1 MIEGHFILDIVS
13 GDVHIL
19 WLYNIM
25 DRIYKYNS
33 NASYEPNGGTYLQL
47 ITAKDLYIQNITV
60 AENGGH
66 SDSFQV
72 KFPNVFT
79 NYPLGAVRVE
89 DQKFKDWD
97 HYKFTIW
104 QSQLNFVVFCAS
116 SACGV
121 SVEHLNAKE
130 PMIRSIY
137 RFHVYYHIRRILK
150 ILEIPLPYENSFN
163 QYNNPYNHEKF
174 IRICSE
180 YGVSNDLTK
189 WRNQKYFSTWQS
201 RAWETGKPGMSYIN
215 ENSFSGWIIEKLDGL
230 TMLGLQKLSESVRDY
245 AYLILTSQT
254 STRDLIV
261 GHEGRNLDAQRVFLN
276 TFENVVNKRVNIP
289 EDIRRFQKTLQY
301 ARSKVDYVIG
311 EFIYMLP
318 SDMNLRTGNIRN
330 YNNKILI
337 SSPSFKIG
345 TNVKI
350 NLLSS
355 ENRRLSDDGEQAKLK
370 DKPDVKS
377 KKVEMVKTK
386 PDVKSNKEHKQDVK
400 PNIKFDRES
409 KQDVKKP
416 DTNKITYEEEKVA
429 LILGTT
435 AVFTVWW
442 MFK

>member
-1 MIEGHFILDIVS
+1 M
-13 GDVHIL
+13 
-19 WLYNIM
+19 N
-25 DRIYKYNS
+25 RIYRYNS
-33 NASYEPNGGTYLQL
+33 NASYKPNGGTYLQL

-60 AENGGH
+60 AEHDGH

-89 DQKFKDWD
+89 DQRFKDWD
-97 HYKFTIW
+97 HYEFTIW
-104 QSQLNFVVFCAS
+104 QSQLNFMVFCTS

-150 ILEIPLPYENSFN
+150 ILEIPLPYENSFD

-174 IRICSE
+174 IGICSE

-189 WRNQKYFSTWQS
+189 WRNQKYFSTGQS
-201 RAWETGKPGMSYIN
+201 RGWETGKPGMSYIN
-215 ENSFSGWIIEKLDGL
+215 ENSFSRWIIEKSDGL
-230 TMLGLQKLSESVRDY
+230 TTLGLQKLSETVRDY

-254 STRDLIV
+254 STRGQIV
-261 GHEGRNLDAQRVFLN
+261 GHEVRNLDAQRTFLN
-276 TFENVVNKRVNIP
+276 TFENIVNRRVNIP
-289 EDIRRFQKTLQY
+289 EHIRRFQKTLQY

-318 SDMNLRTGNIRN
+318 SNMNLRIGKVKD

-345 TNVKI
+345 SNLKI
-350 NLLSS
+350 NL
-355 ENRRLSDDGEQAKLK
+355 DGEK
-370 DKPDVKS
+370 DKPDVKP
-377 KKVEMVKTK
+377 KEVEMVKTE
-386 PDVKSNKEHKQDVK
+386 PDVKPKVKAKPNIEPNKKGKQHVK
-400 PNIKFDRES
+400 PNIKFNRES
-409 KQDVKKP
+409 NQMLRNLIRIRSPMRKKR
-416 DTNKITYEEEKVA
+416 
-429 LILGTT
+429 LL
-435 AVFTVWW
+435 
-442 MFK
+442 

>member
-1 MIEGHFILDIVS
+1 
-13 GDVHIL
+13 
-19 WLYNIM
+19 M

-33 NASYEPNGGTYLQL
+33 DASYKPNGGTYLQL
-47 ITAKDLYIQNITV
+47 ITAKDLYIQNVTV
-60 AENGGH
+60 AEHDGGH

-104 QSQLNFVVFCAS
+104 QSQLNFAVFCAS

-121 SVEHLNAKE
+121 FVEHFNAKE

-163 QYNNPYNHEKF
+163 QYNNPYNHEKY
-174 IRICSE
+174 IHIGSE

-201 RAWETGKPGMSYIN
+201 RAWEMNKPGMSYIN
-215 ENSFSGWIIEKLDGL
+215 ENSFSRWIIEKSDGL
-230 TMLGLQKLSESVRDY
+230 TTLGIQKLSESVRDY

-254 STRDLIV
+254 STRGQIV
-261 GHEGRNLDAQRVFLN
+261 GIESRNLDAQRTFLN
-276 TFENVVNKRVNIP
+276 TFENIVNRRVNIP

-301 ARSKVDYVIG
+301 ARSKMDYAIG
-311 EFIYMLP
+311 DFVYMLP
-318 SDMNLRTGNIRN
+318 SDMNLQIGNIRN

-355 ENRRLSDDGEQAKLK
+355 ENQSLNVDVKSKEVKTE
-370 DKPDVKS
+370 PDVKS
-377 KKVEMVKTK
+377 KVITK
-386 PDVKSNKEHKQDVK
+386 PNKEHKQDVK
-400 PNIKFDRES
+400 PNIKFD
-409 KQDVKKP
+409 QDVKKP
-416 DTNKITYEEEKVA
+416 QFNYVEKRSKLNDKITYEEEKVA

>member
-1 MIEGHFILDIVS
+1 
-13 GDVHIL
+13 
-19 WLYNIM
+19 M

-33 NASYEPNGGTYLQL
+33 DASYKPNGGTYLQL
-47 ITAKDLYIQNITV
+47 ITAKDLYIQNVTV
-60 AENGGH
+60 AENDGH

-104 QSQLNFVVFCAS
+104 QSQLNFAVFCAS

-163 QYNNPYNHEKF
+163 KYNNPYNHEKF
-174 IRICSE
+174 IGICSE
-180 YGVSNDLTK
+180 YGVSNDLMK

-215 ENSFSGWIIEKLDGL
+215 ESSFSRWIIEKSDGL
-230 TMLGLQKLSESVRDY
+230 TTLGIQKLSESVRDY

-254 STRDLIV
+254 STRGPIV
-261 GHEGRNLDAQRVFLN
+261 GHEARNLDAQRTFLN
-276 TFENVVNKRVNIP
+276 TFENIVNRRVNIP
-289 EDIRRFQKTLQY
+289 EDIRRFQNTVQY
-301 ARSKVDYVIG
+301 ARSKVDYAIG

-318 SDMNLRTGNIRN
+318 SDMNLRIGDVRN

-345 TNVKI
+345 TNLKI
-350 NLLSS
+350 NL
-355 ENRRLSDDGEQAKLK
+355 DGEKY
-370 DKPDVKS
+370 KPDVKP
-377 KKVEMVKTK
+377 KGEGIVKPK
-386 PDVKSNKEHKQDVK
+386 PDVKQKKEPNTKPNKKHKQDIK
-400 PNIKFDRES
+400 PNIKFE
-409 KQDVKKP
+409 QDVKKP
-416 DTNKITYEEEKVA
+416 DTNEITYEEEKVA
-429 LILGTT
+429 LVLGTT